1 MLLLMVDSE
10 KLEPEEIREFGA
22 KFTVLAGAVPPN
34 SVVGTI
40 LVSEN

>member
-1 MLLLMVDSE
+1 MVDSE

-22 KFTVLAGAVPPN
+22 KFTVIAGAVAPN
-34 SVVGTI
+34 PVAGTV